1 MRIVLHS
8 PYLDT
13 LGGGERYLATL
24 AEGFARKGN
33 QVDFFWDDPTII
45 KKLMGRFDLDLSNVG
60 TRPNVFG
67 KKIRLLSRL
76 ALLRNYDFAIYL
88 SDGSI
93 PTPLAKRNILHFQ
106 VPFILKDGRR
116 LSNKLKLAHYLAIV
130 VNSKFTKKY
139 IDETYGISS
148 QVIYPP
154 CDFSFFRPPAGR
166 REKENIILSVGRFS
180 KIFGGKK
187 QEVLIDAFKNFCRK
201 YPDWRLILAGG
212 SQDGKYVEKLR
223 EITNGIPVKVLV
235 NLSGDNL
242 RELYAK
248 AKIYWHAAGYGE
260 DLERY
265 PERAEHFGISVCE
278 AMAAGCVP
286 AVFSGGG
293 LTEIIDH
300 GRDGFL
306 WNSKEDLFAQ
316 TTRLVKDANLLEKL
330 SMHARSKAKR
340 FSKDTF
346 ISEFEKIIR

>member
-1 MRIVLHS
+1 
-8 PYLDT
+8 
-13 LGGGERYLATL
+13 
-24 AEGFARKGN
+24 
-33 QVDFFWDDPTII
+33 
-45 KKLMGRFDLDLSNVG
+45 MGRFDLDLSNVG

-93 PTPLAKRNILHFQ
+93 PTPLARRNILHFQ

-116 LSNKLKLAHYLAIV
+116 LSNKLKLARYLTIV

-212 SQDGKYVEKLR
+212 LQDENYVEKLR
-223 EITNGIPVKVLV
+223 GITNGFPVKVLV
-235 NLSGDNL
+235 NLSADNL

-248 AKIYWHAAGYGE
+248 AKIYWHATGYGE

-265 PERAEHFGISVCE
+265 PERAEHFGISICE

-286 AVFSGGG
+286 VVFDGGG
-293 LTEIIDH
+293 IPEIVDN

-306 WNSKEDLFAQ
+306 WSDEENLLTQ
-316 TTRLVKDANLLEKL
+316 TARLVDDENLLLKL
-330 SMHARSKAKR
+330 VGHARAKAKR
-340 FSKDTF
+340 FSKEQF
-346 ISEFEKIIR
+346 LANFAKIID